1 MKTENIPPLMPPLA
15 TAKVPSVS
23 DNAVTGEKFQEGVAK
38 NIEIDIALEGCA
50 ILQQMDA
57 VKGGSPY
64 WHPGIGL

>member
-1 MKTENIPPLMPPLA
+1 MTC
-15 TAKVPSVS
+15 
-23 DNAVTGEKFQEGVAK
+23 EKFQEAVAK